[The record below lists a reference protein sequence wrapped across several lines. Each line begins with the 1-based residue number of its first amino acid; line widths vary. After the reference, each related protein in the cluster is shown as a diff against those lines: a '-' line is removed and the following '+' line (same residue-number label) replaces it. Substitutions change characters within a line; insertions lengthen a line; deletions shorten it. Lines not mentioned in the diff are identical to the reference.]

1 MKTINQIAQE
11 IQNVQIYPST
21 TRVEPNDKVT
31 KLTFNFNAETYE
43 ELITGDGFGVIET
56 KRHKKFGEI
65 TSSFKIRSIYNEP
78 LTEFDRAVLAV
89 CTSEMCAGNLYTTP
103 NIIYR
108 GLTGKIGEVAAIPY
122 ANQLSAILHSVN
134 KLMGTKYTSKIAD
147 AFKILGYGDGD
158 FVIKDSMILPA
169 VIVDITVNGQRVENA
184 IYFDRES
191 PLWILADAKSQVIR
205 YDANLLN
212 VPNQQN
218 TPMNIMLKNYVC
230 RRVHEIKL
238 HKQMTPTVTLEDI
251 FRKTRISDASRKTK
265 MDARNTVKTF
275 FEHLQTRGAVKSFE
289 FVKRGNQIHAVKFTF

>member
-11 IQNVQIYPST
+11 FQNVQIYPST

-43 ELITGDGFGVIET
+43 ELITGDGFDVIET

-108 GLTGKIGEVAAIPY
+108 GLTGKIGDSDAIPY
-122 ANQLSAILHSVN
+122 ANQLSAILHSVK

-158 FVIKDSMILPA
+158 IVIKDSMILPA

-184 IYFDRES
+184 IYFLCES

-218 TPMNIMLKNYVC
+218 TPMNITLKNYVC
-230 RRVHEIKL
+230 RRVHEVKL
-238 HKQMTPTVTLEDI
+238 HKLTATLTFEDI

-265 MDARNTVKTF
+265 MDARAVVATF
-275 FEHLQTRGAVKSFE
+275 FEHLQEKGVIKSFE
-289 FVKRGNQIHAVKFTF
+289 IVKKGASFQAVKFVF

>member
-43 ELITGDGFGVIET
+43 ELITGNGFNVIET

-103 NIIYR
+103 SIIYR
-108 GLTGKIGEVAAIPY
+108 GLTGKIGKGDAKPHT
-122 ANQLSAILHSVN
+122 NQLNVILHSVK

-158 FVIKDSMILPA
+158 IVIARRHRRHHRQRAARRKRYLLRPRVAALDSRRR
-169 VIVDITVNGQRVENA
+169 Q
-184 IYFDRES
+184 
-191 PLWILADAKSQVIR
+191 KSSHS
-205 YDANLLN
+205 L
-212 VPNQQN
+212 
-218 TPMNIMLKNYVC
+218 
-230 RRVHEIKL
+230 RRQFTRCAQSAEYSHE
-238 HKQMTPTVTLEDI
+238 H
-251 FRKTRISDASRKTK
+251 
-265 MDARNTVKTF
+265 
-275 FEHLQTRGAVKSFE
+275 
-289 FVKRGNQIHAVKFTF
+289 HA

>member
-11 IQNVQIYPST
+11 FQNVQIYPST

-43 ELITGDGFGVIET
+43 ELITGDGFDVIET

-108 GLTGKIGEVAAIPY
+108 GLTGKIGDSD
-122 ANQLSAILHSVN
+122 ANPSKTQLSAILHSVK

-191 PLWILADAKSQVIR
+191 PLWIIADAKNQVIR
-205 YDANLLN
+205 YDASLLN

-218 TPMNIMLKNYVC
+218 TPMNIMLKNYIC
-230 RRVHEIKL
+230 RRVHEITL
-238 HKQMTPTVTLEDI
+238 HKMAPTVTFEDI
-251 FRKTRISDASRKTK
+251 FRKTRISDASKHAK
-265 MDARNTVKTF
+265 LDARDTVEKF
-275 FEHLQTRGAVKSFE
+275 FEHLQTEGAVKSFE

>member
-21 TRVEPNDKVT
+21 TRVEPNDVVT
-31 KLTFNFNAETYE
+31 KLMFNFNAETYE
-43 ELITGDGFGVIET
+43 ALISGVEGEVTET

-103 NIIYR
+103 SIVYR

-122 ANQLSAILHSVN
+122 ANQLSAILHSVK
-134 KLMGTKYTSKIAD
+134 KLMGTKYTSKIAE

-158 FVIKDSMILPA
+158 IVIKDSMILPA

-191 PLWILADAKSQVIR
+191 PLWILADAKDQVIR

-238 HKQMTPTVTLEDI
+238 HKMAPTVTLEDI

-265 MDARNTVKTF
+265 MDARNAVEKF

-289 FVKRGNQIHAVKFTF
+289 FVKRGTQIHAVKFTF